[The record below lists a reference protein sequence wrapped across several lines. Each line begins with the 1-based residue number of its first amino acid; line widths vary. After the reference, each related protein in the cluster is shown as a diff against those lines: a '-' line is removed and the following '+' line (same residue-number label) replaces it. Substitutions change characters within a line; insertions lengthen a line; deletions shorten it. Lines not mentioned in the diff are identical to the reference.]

1 MSVSLALG
9 LHELVPNRL
18 SLRCGDPLY
27 RKQAEERERVL
38 RVSCSS
44 VREMDCL
51 REETVSCV
59 WSFWCSELCSVD
71 QTVTVQKVCAGCEG
85 SRVIIPALLLTLD
98 KCSS

>member
-1 MSVSLALG
+1 MSLALG

-51 REETVSCV
+51 REETVPVSGR
-59 WSFWCSELCSVD
+59 SGAQSSVAS
-71 QTVTVQKVCAGCEG
+71 T
-85 SRVIIPALLLTLD
+85 RR
-98 KCSS
+98 